1 MVWKQFYATCCRC
14 SYFVSSFQ
22 SENAGFLRERC
33 IKLINLLDIF
43 GWFKFECVSLMVH
56 LFINPEVVC
65 GVSSLLNSSKT
76 HWTLKAVWLAWY
88 CKSFLVVWELRINLI
103 LNWHVSGNS
112 YRKRLITSVWG
123 LNITDFYLLY
133 ICDWGWRDFLH
144 SI

>member
-1 MVWKQFYATCCRC
+1 MKAVLFNMLWLFVFCKQLSKWKCRL
-14 SYFVSSFQ
+14 FERKVHKTDSFTWHFWLVQ
-22 SENAGFLRERC
+22 EV
-33 IKLINLLDIF
+33 
-43 GWFKFECVSLMVH
+43 FECVSLMVH